1 MAGLAGLGVGEAVGG
16 VTGALIGMGIPE
28 FEAKRYKGRLQK
40 GEILLSV
47 HCDTVEEIKRAK
59 EVLKSAGERTFPPRE
74 SLLSMSRRQT
84 ATWPV
89 RLRVELASPRG
100 GSRLTASS
108 SSVLGNWFGE
118 SKLHSSDK

>member
-1 MAGLAGLGVGEAVGG
+1 
-16 VTGALIGMGIPE
+16 
-28 FEAKRYKGRLQK
+28 
-40 GEILLSV
+40 
-47 HCDTVEEIKRAK
+47 
-59 EVLKSAGERTFPPRE
+59 
-74 SLLSMSRRQT
+74 MSRRQT